1 MELLFRE
8 LSIEKISSTRAN
20 LLFFSEPRILR
31 AEYSYLLLQIAFTLR
46 ATGWFCSPITL
57 SFCVLKFTDAGVLMA
72 DTTYGNLAVGE
83 GVRMQGNLS
92 VPGEAVVD
100 GQVLGILT
108 AQSVFVTDNGAIQGT
123 TTADH
128 VRVAGKI
135 SETTVANKTLLIEST
150 GVATGEI
157 AYADLEIR
165 KGGDIQGNIRII
177 QRPA

>member
-1 MELLFRE
+1 LDFAQ
-8 LSIEKISSTRAN
+8 RADF
-20 LLFFSEPRILR
+20 L
-31 AEYSYLLLQIAFTLR
+31 
-46 ATGWFCSPITL
+46 
-57 SFCVLKFTDAGVLMA
+57 FCVFEFTWAGVLMA
-72 DTTYGNLAVGE
+72 DTTFGNLAVGE
-83 GVRMQGNLS
+83 GVRMQGNLL

-100 GQVLGILT
+100 GQIQGVLT
-108 AQSVFVTDNGAIQGT
+108 AQSVFVTDNGAVQGT

-128 VRVAGKI
+128 VRVAGRV

-150 GVATGEI
+150 GVATGNI

>member
-1 MELLFRE
+1 MQ
-8 LSIEKISSTRAN
+8 TCY
-20 LLFFSEPRILR
+20 FSRGSADSKKNITVRQRKLR
-31 AEYSYLLLQIAFTLR
+31 LPFGCECLLLLKQF
-46 ATGWFCSPITL
+46 FF
-57 SFCVLKFTDAGVLMA
+57 FCVFDFTDAGVLMA

-92 VPGEAVVD
+92 VPGEAIVD
-100 GQVLGILT
+100 GQIEGVLT

-128 VRVAGKI
+128 VRVAGRV

-150 GVATGEI
+150 GVATGQI

>member
-1 MELLFRE
+1 
-8 LSIEKISSTRAN
+8 
-20 LLFFSEPRILR
+20 
-31 AEYSYLLLQIAFTLR
+31 
-46 ATGWFCSPITL
+46 
-57 SFCVLKFTDAGVLMA
+57 MA

-92 VPGEAVVD
+92 VPGEAIID
-100 GQVLGILT
+100 GQIQGVLT

-128 VRVAGKI
+128 VRVAGKV

-150 GVATGEI
+150 GVATGNI

-165 KGGDIQGNIRII
+165 KGGDIQGNISII
-177 QRPA
+177 RRPA